1 MPARELL
8 QLPNLVSL
16 SRILL
21 APIIG
26 YLLWIEGEHTPLLV
40 VILMAV
46 AGITDG
52 LDGYLARRMG
62 QVSRLG
68 IALDPIADKIFA
80 GLLVIILVYF
90 RDFPIWLAA
99 FILGRDLLIVAL
111 GAVLMRGR
119 ELTLP
124 SNLTGKYAFGCIA
137 VLLTSYVIRFPFGI
151 TVLTWLTVI
160 LLVASTINYARV
172 FVAVRRGLAPTLFKD
187 RPVYRNGRSLVT
199 WSLSL
204 WYLAELYRHLWG

>member
-8 QLPNLVSL
+8 EIPNLVSL
-16 SRILL
+16 SRIVL

-26 YLLWIEGEHTPLLV
+26 YLLWLEGDHTPLLV

-62 QVSRLG
+62 KVTRLG

-80 GLLVIILVYF
+80 GLLVILLVYF
-90 RDFPIWLAA
+90 RDFPIWLAT
-99 FILGRDLLIVAL
+99 FILGRDLLIMGL

-119 ELTLP
+119 ELDLP
-124 SNLTGKYAFGCIA
+124 SNLSGKYAFAAIA
-137 VLLTSYVIRFPFGI
+137 VLLTSYVLRFPFGI
-151 TVLTWLTVI
+151 TVFTWLTI
-160 LLVASTINYARV
+160 IFLLMSTVNYARV
-172 FVAVRRGLAPTLFKD
+172 FVAIRRAQPPPQFVD
-187 RPVYRNGRSLVT
+187 SPIHRNGRTIAS
-199 WSLSL
+199 WSMSL
-204 WYLAELYRHLWG
+204 WYLVELYRHLWG